1 MAPAP
6 APRTAPAPRAARQPR
21 AARGRRTAAGL
32 ALTAAVA
39 LAVTGCGGG
48 GGGGSKDDP
57 KPSATTAQPAGGGT
71 KDSASPSAT
80 PTPALAQMK
89 GEDDVMV
96 TVNSA
101 VRDQDGFVTVQGSIA
116 NNGTSPFSA
125 VNWMGQ
131 ETALVRSGPSV
142 AGAVLVDEAGKK
154 RYYVLRDTD
163 GRCLCTMGLVG
174 IKPKE
179 TRPFFAQFPAP
190 PAATTQVDFELPTMP
205 PAKITLSGGEG

>member
-1 MAPAP
+1 MPA
-6 APRTAPAPRAARQPR
+6 AALTP
-21 AARGRRTAAGL
+21 RGRRAAAGL

-57 KPSATTAQPAGGGT
+57 KPPSATAGRQAGGGT
-71 KDSASPSAT
+71 ADTASPSVT
-80 PTPALAQMK
+80 PTQVLAQLK

-96 TVNSA
+96 TINSA

-116 NNGTSPFSA
+116 NNGTSPFNA

-131 ETALVRSGPSV
+131 ETALARSGPSV

-190 PAATTQVDFELPTMP
+190 PADTTQVDFELPTMP
-205 PAKITLSGGEG
+205 PAKITLSDGEG